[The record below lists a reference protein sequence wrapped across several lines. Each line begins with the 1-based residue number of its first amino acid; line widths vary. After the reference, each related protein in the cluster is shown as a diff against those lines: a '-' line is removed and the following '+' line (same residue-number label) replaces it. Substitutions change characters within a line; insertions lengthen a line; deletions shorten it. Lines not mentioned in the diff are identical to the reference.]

1 MTEKL
6 KVAETEFRKRQR
18 RKVFRCAYCL
28 LALFSTLI
36 SSRNCDAARL
46 SARTALVAPIELS
59 NKAQLHTKF
68 TVRIDGEFWIE
79 INYLRKFRFS
89 AGHPAPLTEFSA
101 HYIIEQD
108 SKIIQ
113 QGGFTSDSKVPA
125 LVSGGHYAP
134 LLGRFAA
141 KKGVEYEI
149 SIKLGDDVPAG
160 LPKSANVWIILD
172 PRVPYSFWRG
182 W

>member
-1 MTEKL
+1 MKTGRGDGPARAQRIPL
-6 KVAETEFRKRQR
+6 KVFCHICRFF
-18 RKVFRCAYCL
+18 VL
-28 LALFSTLI
+28 VSTVI
-36 SSRNCDAARL
+36 SSPSCDAARL
-46 SARTALVAPIELS
+46 SRRTALIAPIELS
-59 NKAQLHTKF
+59 NKGQLHTKF

-79 INYLRKFRFS
+79 INYLRQFRFS
-89 AGHPAPLTEFSA
+89 AEHPAPLTEFSS

-108 SKIIQ
+108 GKIVQ
-113 QGGFTSDSKVPA
+113 QGGFTSDSKAPA
-125 LVSGGHYAP
+125 FVSGGHYAP
-134 LLGRFAA
+134 LLGKLAA

-149 SIKLGDDVPAG
+149 SIKLGDVPAG

>member
-1 MTEKL
+1 MKTGRDDSPARAQRIPL
-6 KVAETEFRKRQR
+6 KVFCPIYR
-18 RKVFRCAYCL
+18 F
-28 LALFSTLI
+28 LALFSTVV
-36 SSRNCDAARL
+36 SSPSADAASL
-46 SARTALVAPIELS
+46 SPRIALVAPIELS
-59 NKAQLHTKF
+59 NNAQLHTKF

-89 AGHPAPLTEFSA
+89 AGHLAPLTEFSA

-108 SKIIQ
+108 GKIIQ
-113 QGGFTSDSKVPA
+113 QGGFTSDSNVPA

-134 LLGRFAA
+134 VLGRFAA

-149 SIKLGDDVPAG
+149 SIKLGDDLPAG
-160 LPKSANVWIILD
+160 LPKSANVYILLD
-172 PRVPYSFWRG
+172 PRIPYSFWRG

>member
-1 MTEKL
+1 MRGGRSITERPSL
-6 KVAETEFRKRQR
+6 RVAFGLFR
-18 RKVFRCAYCL
+18 L
-28 LALFSTLI
+28 LAVLGTLI
-36 SSRNCDAARL
+36 ASLNGAEANAS

-59 NKAQLHTKF
+59 NNAQLHTKF

-89 AGHPAPLTEFSA
+89 AGHLAPLTEFSA

-108 SKIIQ
+108 GKIVQ
-113 QGGFTSDSKVPA
+113 QGGFTSDSNVPA

-149 SIKLGDDVPAG
+149 SIKLGGDVPAG
-160 LPKSANVWIILD
+160 LPKSGSVYIILD
-172 PRVPYSFWRG
+172 PRVPYSIFRG